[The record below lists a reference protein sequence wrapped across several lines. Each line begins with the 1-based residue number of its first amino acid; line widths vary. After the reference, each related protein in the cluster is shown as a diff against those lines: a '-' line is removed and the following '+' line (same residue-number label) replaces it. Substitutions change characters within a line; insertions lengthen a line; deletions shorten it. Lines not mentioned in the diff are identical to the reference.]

1 MREGCAA
8 SGAALQPQSGV
19 RRTIIYCVRQRCVIG
34 TCLQRLSSSSSANAL
49 AVATPARAA
58 MATALNSFLGRLSVG
73 LILGST
79 LMLLALNLSGPPG
92 SPGSLNGYG
101 YADVYAYHVREEEEG
116 GHWGKAPEEP
126 R

>member
-1 MREGCAA
+1 
-8 SGAALQPQSGV
+8 
-19 RRTIIYCVRQRCVIG
+19 
-34 TCLQRLSSSSSANAL
+34 
-49 AVATPARAA
+49 

-116 GHWGKAPEEP
+116 GQVARATSMCWLSLPSTLL
-126 R
+126 RVLN